1 MNDYNGT
8 FITIEGIDGSGKSS
22 LTQAL
27 GEQYNTTT
35 TSEPS
40 DEWTGKALREALQ
53 DEDTPPL
60 SDFFMF
66 LGDRAMHL
74 ENTVIPAL
82 EAGEMVICDRYID
95 STTAYQGDML
105 KDVFES
111 PEMFI
116 EWVQGRWVVEPDLTL
131 YIDIDVETS
140 VRRAEGVEKFEG
152 TNTLESVKKTYDE
165 RVRPLSR
172 VVTIDGEQDFNK
184 VLDDCIRAISAYESE
199 STCAMKDHVE
209 N

>member
-8 FITIEGIDGSGKSS
+8 FITVEGIDGSGKSS
-22 LTQAL
+22 TVSAL
-27 GEQYNTTT
+27 GEQYNTIT

-95 STTAYQGDML
+95 STTAYQGHML
-105 KDVFES
+105 QDVFEG

-116 EWVQGRWVVEPDLTL
+116 EWVQAQWVVEPDLTL

-152 TNTLESVKKTYDE
+152 TNTLESVKKAYDE

-172 VVTIDGEQDFNK
+172 VVTIDGGQDFNK

-199 STCAMKDHVE
+199 STCAMKEHV
-209 N
+209 

>member
-1 MNDYNGT
+1 MSNNYDGT
-8 FITIEGIDGSGKSS
+8 FITLEGLDASGKSS
-22 LTQAL
+22 IVSAL

-199 STCAMKDHVE
+199 STCAMKDHV
-209 N
+209 

>member
-1 MNDYNGT
+1 MSNNYDGN
-8 FITIEGIDGSGKSS
+8 FITLEGLDASGKSS
-22 LTQAL
+22 IVSAL
-27 GEQYNTTT
+27 EEQYNITT

-95 STTAYQGDML
+95 STTAYQGHML
-105 KDVFES
+105 QDVFEC

-140 VRRAEGVEKFEG
+140 VRRAEGVDKYER

-199 STCAMKDHVE
+199 ATCAMKEHV
-209 N
+209 